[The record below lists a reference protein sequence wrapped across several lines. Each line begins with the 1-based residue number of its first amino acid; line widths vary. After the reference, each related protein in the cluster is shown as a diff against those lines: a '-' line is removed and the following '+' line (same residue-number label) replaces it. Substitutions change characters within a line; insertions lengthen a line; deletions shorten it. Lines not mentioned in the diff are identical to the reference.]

1 MKLLK
6 TMQELR
12 EMMWM
17 QSLNRDW
24 AIFILVHTTLTKFF
38 EICIP
43 LICINLYAFRQSIQ
57 TRTFYLP
64 VKRSGLLFFSMKLRS
79 KNDAVRILT
88 CTSVV
93 L

>member
-1 MKLLK
+1 M
-6 TMQELR
+6 
-12 EMMWM
+12 
-17 QSLNRDW
+17 N
-24 AIFILVHTTLTKFF
+24 IGTK
-38 EICIP
+38 
-43 LICINLYAFRQSIQ
+43 AFKPVL
-57 TRTFYLP
+57 FLP